1 MVSWLVSGT
10 SALYPMHVRKTCT
23 FAVDPIPPIYSRSPR
38 IVSLRDIKISFDT
51 TNLFFLVLL
60 RLFLSQE
67 EDLLLLELNWKK
79 IERKRIVDEK
89 NFGRIGSC
97 QTFPSPFV
105 RDFFAVLESTGISF
119 RRRHRFSLIR
129 PVRIR
134 VTDNGRVVGNRQDPR
149 DPASRKT
156 VSRTDDRNGEE
167 RPARESAHTADWKLM
182 RMRERT
188 RSNCGRRY
196 PSTLVAKV
204 EGGETTQGLG
214 TTRHWWRLW
223 LLAHGYSV
231 CARMCRDQ
239 RRRLLSS
246 PRFGTSLA
254 DLPLFKIGKVVE
266 RGCPSPYLSIPLS
279 MISMILMEIGGTLN
293 DHAPSAWRLCPGLL
307 CNLQVYFLFLTYNSL
322 DKFFFCW
329 LIFCW
334 LCWIN

>member
-1 MVSWLVSGT
+1 MVGIWHKCTVPHARTEDVHFRCRSNTTDIFSI
-10 SALYPMHVRKTCT
+10 SANSVLTRYKDILWHDQSVLPCSPSTLPFTRG
-23 FAVDPIPPIYSRSPR
+23 RSFTTR
-38 IVSLRDIKISFDT
+38 I
-51 TNLFFLVLL
+51 
-60 RLFLSQE
+60 
-67 EDLLLLELNWKK
+67 ELKK

-266 RGCPSPYLSIPLS
+266 RGCPSPCLSIPLS

-307 CNLQVYFLFLTYNSL
+307 YNLQVYFLFLTYNSL
-322 DKFFFCW
+322 DKFFFVD
-329 LIFCW
+329 
-334 LCWIN
+334 

>member
-1 MVSWLVSGT
+1 MVGIWHKCTVPHARTEDVHFRCRSNTTDIFSI
-10 SALYPMHVRKTCT
+10 SANSVLTRYKNILWHDQSVFLPCSPSTLSFTRG
-23 FAVDPIPPIYSRSPR
+23 RSFTTR
-38 IVSLRDIKISFDT
+38 I
-51 TNLFFLVLL
+51 
-60 RLFLSQE
+60 
-67 EDLLLLELNWKK
+67 ELKK
-79 IERKRIVDEK
+79 IERKRIADEKK
-89 NFGRIGSC
+89 NFGRIKSYGC

-231 CARMCRDQ
+231 CTNVSRPEKVV
-239 RRRLLSS
+239 LSS
-246 PRFGTSLA
+246 LRFGTLLA
-254 DLPLFKIGKVVE
+254 DSFQNRESRREG
-266 RGCPSPYLSIPLS
+266 LSSEHTPFR
-279 MISMILMEIGGTLN
+279 
-293 DHAPSAWRLCPGLL
+293 WY
-307 CNLQVYFLFLTYNSL
+307 QY
-322 DKFFFCW
+322 
-329 LIFCW
+329 
-334 LCWIN
+334 

>member
-1 MVSWLVSGT
+1 M
-10 SALYPMHVRKTCT
+10 
-23 FAVDPIPPIYSRSPR
+23 
-38 IVSLRDIKISFDT
+38 
-51 TNLFFLVLL
+51 
-60 RLFLSQE
+60 
-67 EDLLLLELNWKK
+67 
-79 IERKRIVDEK
+79 
-89 NFGRIGSC
+89 
-97 QTFPSPFV
+97 
-105 RDFFAVLESTGISF
+105 LESTGISF

-246 PRFGTSLA
+246 PRFGTPLA

-266 RGCPSPYLSIPLS
+266 RGCPSPSLSIPPFDDIDGDRLYSWRPCSISLTPPSSRVALRVASLS
-279 MISMILMEIGGTLN
+279 SEPTIRWME
-293 DHAPSAWRLCPGLL
+293 
-307 CNLQVYFLFLTYNSL
+307 
-322 DKFFFCW
+322 FFF
-329 LIFCW
+329 FFF
-334 LCWIN
+334 